1 MTDTAVVVD
10 DVWKRFRIFHERNQY
25 LKASV
30 LRGRRARYEE
40 FWALKGV
47 SFEVKKG
54 EVFGII
60 GENGSG
66 KSTLLKCLAGILRPE
81 RGTIQANGRLAAL
94 LELGAGF
101 HPELS
106 GRENIALN
114 AAILG
119 FGRKEIASR
128 FDEIVEFSG
137 LERFI
142 DTPVKNYSSGMYVRL
157 GFSVAINVD
166 PDILVIDE
174 VLGVGDAAFS
184 QKCSEKFAELR
195 NSGKTLIIVTHDLG
209 SIRSLCDRA
218 VWLQYGT
225 MREVGSP
232 GEVVD
237 DYYGETMSTTPTE
250 TAETRWGSGEIRI
263 THVELLDR
271 QSGGV
276 SICRTGDDVTVRVT
290 YEAHTPVERPVFS
303 LEINHLTGTSITAPT
318 GRDAGAIPDRV
329 VGPGTV
335 DVSFRNLALLPG
347 AYHIS
352 VAVRDFP
359 LLHTYDHVQNVVRFD
374 VHRGSP
380 GEDAGLV
387 TLSPIWSF
395 S

>member
-1 MTDTAVVVD
+1 M
-10 DVWKRFRIFHERNQY
+10 
-25 LKASV
+25 
-30 LRGRRARYEE
+30 
-40 FWALKGV
+40 
-47 SFEVKKG
+47 
-54 EVFGII
+54 FGIV

-66 KSTLLKCLAGILRPE
+66 KSTLLKCLAGILRPDDGSV
-81 RGTIQANGRLAAL
+81 RVAGRLSAL

-106 GRENIALN
+106 GRENIYLN

-119 FGRKEIASR
+119 FGRREISRR

-166 PDILVIDE
+166 PDILIIDE

-218 VWLQYGT
+218 AWLQYGT
-225 MREVGSP
+225 LREDGAP
-232 GEVVD
+232 GQVVD
-237 DYYGETMSTTPTE
+237 DYYGEALSSGPSAV
-250 TAETRWGSGEIRI
+250 AETRWGTGEVRVS
-263 THVELLDR
+263 HVELIDA
-271 QSGGV
+271 GGKQASV
-276 SICRTGDDVTVRVT
+276 CHTGEDVTLRLS
-290 YEAHTPVERPVFS
+290 YEAHSPIMRPVFS
-303 LEINHLTGTSITAPT
+303 FEINHLTGTNVTAPT
-318 GRDAGAIPDRV
+318 GRDAGAIPDRITGSGV
-329 VGPGTV
+329 VE
-335 DVSFRNLALLPG
+335 VSLDRLSLLPG
-347 AYHIS
+347 TYDVT
-352 VAVRDFP
+352 VAVRDFS
-359 LLHTYDHVQNVVRFD
+359 LLHTYDHVQHALRFD

-387 TLSPIWSF
+387 TLSPRWSF